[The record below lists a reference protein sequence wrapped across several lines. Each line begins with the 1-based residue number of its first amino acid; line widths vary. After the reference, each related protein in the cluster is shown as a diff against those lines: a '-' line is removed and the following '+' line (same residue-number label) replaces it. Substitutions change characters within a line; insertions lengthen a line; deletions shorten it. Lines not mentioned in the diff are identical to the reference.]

1 MVEGARLEIVC
12 ALSRTESSNL
22 SLSAIFN
29 FYAEVA
35 ELADAADSKSAVGN
49 NVPVQV
55 RLPAPLVL
63 SRPRDVFAG
72 SFLLLFFCLYE
83 CLPLEATSIPLVNS
97 SSRP

>member
-29 FYAEVA
+29 SYAEVA

-49 NVPVQV
+49 NVPV
-55 RLPAPLVL
+55 
-63 SRPRDVFAG
+63 RPRPSAP
-72 SFLLLFFCLYE
+72 YE
-83 CLPLEATSIPLVNS
+83 NCDCGRIYQKTS
-97 SSRP
+97 RKRK